1 MSNET
6 ILKHVPPV
14 RRDDEPAVASAKK
27 RSGPIPGGR
36 SVDRVIKCK
45 ERRGGMAFTLR
56 VHFDFDKSS
65 DGDHERLK
73 RALKKL
79 ERLV

>member
-1 MSNET
+1 MIGKQGLCGS
-6 ILKHVPPV
+6 V
-14 RRDDEPAVASAKK
+14 R
-27 RSGPIPGGR
+27 GIPGGR
-36 SVDRVIKCK
+36 SVDRVIKYK

-65 DGDHERLK
+65 DGDRERLK
-73 RALKKL
+73 RALKKIL